1 MSGIWVPG
9 CGFLQA
15 TKEFEAE
22 ITKSKDETVAKVE
35 GQQDESSP
43 TESGTITSTPI
54 ANPPKSEKE
63 STKRVVES

>member
-1 MSGIWVPG
+1 MWVH
-9 CGFLQA
+9 CFLQA

-43 TESGTITSTPI
+43 KESGTITSTPI
-54 ANPPKSEKE
+54 ATPPKSEKE
-63 STKRVVES
+63 SM